1 MPTTA
6 SMSLPLPSAPDDNRF
21 RLLLVEDDEAAARLI
36 LGFLERTGF
45 DCHHAIDAETAMA
58 AFNQLKPHLLLCEFS
73 SDQIDGGALCRWTR
87 EKSGIPIM
95 VFGPGEEGA
104 EVAAFKL
111 GADDYLPQPL
121 HPAILMARVVASLR
135 RAYRYNT
142 PAKTEDPFDLGFDS
156 ETTAENT
163 GILPSGWAQCDACD
177 FSAPRAQFEKKNVF
191 DEIKMQCPNCKSTE
205 RIIFSLD

>member
-1 MPTTA
+1 MP
-6 SMSLPLPSAPDDNRF
+6 LPLPLAPADNRF

-45 DCHHAIDAETAMA
+45 DCRHALDAEAGMES
-58 AFNQLKPHLLLCEFS
+58 FNDLKPHLLLCEFNS
-73 SDQIDGGALCRWTR
+73 EQIDGGALCRWVR
-87 EKSGIPIM
+87 EKSGIPILI
-95 VFGPGEEGA
+95 FGPNDESA

-111 GADDYLPQPL
+111 GADDYLLQPL
-121 HPAILMARVVASLR
+121 RPAILMARVVSSLR
-135 RAYRYNT
+135 RAYRYNA
-142 PAKTEDPFDLGFDS
+142 PAKPEDPFDLGFD
-156 ETTAENT
+156 EEIAEENE

-191 DEIKMQCPNCKSTE
+191 DEIKMRCPNCKSTE